1 MDRIGSKTTSCDSVT
16 VAPGDAAL
24 TSTTG
29 VAEAAPDPAG
39 ATTGAPLDCARAGLA
54 GAFGGMGTGINDPN
68 PRPNF
73 DGPGFD

>member
-1 MDRIGSKTTSCDSVT
+1 
-16 VAPGDAAL
+16 L

-29 VAEAAPDPAG
+29 VAEAAPDPAA